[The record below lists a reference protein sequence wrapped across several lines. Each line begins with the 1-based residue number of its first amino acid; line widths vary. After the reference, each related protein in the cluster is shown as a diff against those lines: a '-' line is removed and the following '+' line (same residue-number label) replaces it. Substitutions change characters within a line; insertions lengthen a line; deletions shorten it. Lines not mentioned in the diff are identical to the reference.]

1 MKTCPACGKVN
12 EDDKN
17 FCPVCGTELKTASP
31 QPTNTIDEIN
41 LVNTRL
47 RSVPQKPKSNAKY
60 GIIIGALC
68 AIIVIM
74 IVVIVCVVTGSKP
87 KSQLTPDYNTPID
100 EQIVITIDE
109 ERYYRPQS
117 EKRFPDIIRFA
128 NNCVYLEFGFQ
139 EALYYGKADYTV
151 SGNTITLGSVDLD
164 KFKAGGEIVIIGE
177 NPNFPEVHIMDEGAQ
192 LEYND
197 SAITIIDFES
207 HWVLEDPYFEYPE
220 EYKDGAVHYLTDDP
234 EKETEA
240 QENIYF
246 QNNTKP
252 TLATNV
258 NTDSNSTVG
267 FKLKAGEEKYF
278 ADLDFDHGCLII
290 DSNYVYIDLNTLDS
304 IEFARARYTVSGD
317 TITLGSMDTYK
328 AISGEIASTQG
339 ISDRFYSYHILNAGA
354 KLRCVGETITIID
367 FERYWVA
374 DDMYSYPSPY
384 KNGNKLTSC
393 YSPIFEEFRINY
405 QNPQQTPPKETDIIT
420 TSEVISTQ
428 VATISEETEQYSH
441 TKTTVISDDT
451 VGF

>member
-1 MKTCPACGKVN
+1 MKICPACGKVN

-31 QPTNTIDEIN
+31 QPTNTIEEIN

-47 RSVPQKPKSNAKY
+47 RSVPQNPKSNAKY

-68 AIIVIM
+68 AVIVIM
-74 IVVIVCVVTGSKP
+74 IVVIVCVIASSKP
-87 KSQLTPDYNTPID
+87 KSQADINFDTPIV
-100 EQIVITIDE
+100 EQSVITIGK
-109 ERYYRPQS
+109 ERYYKPQS
-117 EKRFPDIIRFA
+117 DKLFPDIIRFA

-151 SGNTITLGSVDLD
+151 SGNTITLGSVDLE

-177 NPNFPEVHIMDEGAQ
+177 NPNFPEAHIMDEGAQ

-197 SAITIIDFES
+197 TSITIVDFES
-207 HWVLEDPYFEYPE
+207 YWVLKDRYFEYPE
-220 EYKDGAVHYLTDDP
+220 EYKNGAVHYLTDDP
-234 EKETEA
+234 EKETEP
-240 QENIYF
+240 QENLNF

-258 NTDSNSTVG
+258 NADSNSTVG

-278 ADLDFDHGCLII
+278 ADLDYDHGCIII
-290 DSNYVYIDLNTLDS
+290 DSNYVYIDISTLDS

-328 AISGEIASTQG
+328 SISGEIASTQG
-339 ISDRFYSYHILNAGA
+339 INDRFYSFHILDSGA
-354 KLRCVGETITIID
+354 KLRCVGDTITIID
-367 FERYWVA
+367 FESYWVA

-393 YSPIFEEFRINY
+393 YSPIFKEFRINY
-405 QNPQQTPPKETDIIT
+405 QNTQQTPPEETDIIA
-420 TSEVISTQ
+420 TSEATSTK
-428 VATISEETEQYSH
+428 VTTTFEETEQYTH
-441 TKTTVISDDT
+441 PENTVISEDD